1 MTITY
6 SPAFVCAAVCSR
18 RLLAVALTVLTVA
31 CAADKSEYL
40 RRGDAAFGAGK
51 YREATVEYRNAIGQ
65 DAQFG
70 QARLRLADTYV
81 ELGNLRDA
89 ATEYVRAADLLP
101 DDLEAQIK
109 GAKALVFLG
118 RYEDAKTSADRL
130 LKRNP
135 DSVDALIVLGN
146 AYAGLKDLDGAIA
159 EVEEAARISPDRA
172 DALLSL
178 GALQIAKGNGLQA
191 EAAFKQALTK
201 HPESIEVHGALAN
214 LYWAMG
220 RVEDAEALLK
230 KALAI
235 DDQDLTVLR
244 GLAAMYLATNRMAEA
259 EAYLKRVTTISPAPV
274 HKLILADYYEGIR
287 RFPDARRYIEEAA
300 QAEEVPPAEIK
311 LRLARITSAEG
322 DRAAAYKHLDEL
334 LALQSNHA
342 DALAMKAQLL
352 TADRRLDDALA
363 AAQASVQADVRL
375 VSGHYA
381 LGRVLVERQQI
392 NEARNAFTEVLR
404 LNPRAAGAQIQLAQ
418 LEFLHGRIDNALEHA
433 RASVAL
439 APRNPDSHLALI
451 RGLLAQRKIPEA
463 AARLEAMGKAFPDS
477 PVVETYKGGMY
488 LVTNDA
494 RAARSSFERA
504 LTLDPQSVDAIS
516 GMVTLDL
523 RAKDTAAAIA
533 RIESAL
539 ANNRS
544 NPALLLRAAQ
554 TYAAV
559 GRDGDVE
566 RLLIECIT
574 TAPAELRAY
583 EMLGTLYIQQQR
595 IDDARTKFE
604 EFVRRQPNNVTA
616 HTMVAMLLEA
626 QGRTAEARQRYEQV
640 LAIDNNAA
648 VAANNLA
655 YLLAQAGE
663 QLNIAVQL
671 AQTAKSQLPNLPQV
685 DDTLGW
691 AYYKQGTYALAL
703 DPLRQSVSA
712 APNRPVPHFHL
723 GLVYAKLGDAANAK
737 ASLETALKLKPDF
750 AGADEARRVLASI
763 SSTRAPDTK
772 PEGSNE
778 DA

>member
-1 MTITY
+1 MTIVY
-6 SPAFVCAAVCSR
+6 SPAFVASAVFRR
-18 RLLAVALTVLTVA
+18 RLLAACLAVLTVA

-40 RRGDAAFGAGK
+40 RRGDAAFEAGK
-51 YREATVEYRNAIGQ
+51 YREAIVEYRNAIGQ

-70 QARLRLADTYV
+70 QARLRLADAYV
-81 ELGNLRDA
+81 ELGNPRDA
-89 ATEYVRAADLLP
+89 AAQYVRAADLLP
-101 DDLEAQIK
+101 DDMQAQIK
-109 GAKALVFLG
+109 GARALIFLG

-159 EVEEAARISPDRA
+159 EVEEAAKISPDRA

-178 GALQIAKGNGLQA
+178 GALQIAKGNALQA
-191 EAAFKQALTK
+191 EAAFKRALTQ
-201 HPESIEVHGALAN
+201 HPQSIEVHGALAN

-220 RVEDAEALLK
+220 RVQDAEELLK
-230 KALAI
+230 TALAI
-235 DDQDLTVLR
+235 DAKDLTVLR
-244 GLAAMYLATNRMAEA
+244 GLAAMYLATNRIAEA
-259 EAYLKRVTTISPAPV
+259 EAYLKTITTISPAPV
-274 HKLILADYYEGIR
+274 HKLLLADYYEGIR
-287 RFPDARRYIEEAA
+287 RFPDARRYIDEAA
-300 QAEEVPPAEIK
+300 KAENVPPAEIK
-311 LRLARITSAEG
+311 LRLARVASAEG
-322 DRAAAYKHLDEL
+322 DRAAAFKHVDEL
-334 LALQSNHA
+334 LALEKNHA
-342 DALAMKAQLL
+342 YALAMKAQLL
-352 TADRRLDDALA
+352 MADGRLDDALA
-363 AAQASVQADVRL
+363 AAQASVQADARL
-375 VSGHYA
+375 VSGHYV
-381 LGRVLVERQQI
+381 LGRVLLERQQI
-392 NEARNAFTEVLR
+392 TDARNAFTEALR
-404 LNPRAAGAQIQLAQ
+404 LNPRAAAAQIQLAQ
-418 LEFLHGRIDNALEHA
+418 IEFLHGRVDNALEHA
-433 RASVAL
+433 RTSVAL
-439 APRNPDSHLALI
+439 APRNPDGHLALI

-477 PVVETYKGGMY
+477 PVVEAYKGAMY

-516 GMVTLDL
+516 GLVTLDL
-523 RAKDTAAAIA
+523 RAKNAAAAIA
-533 RIESAL
+533 RVETAL

-544 NPALLLRAAQ
+544 NPLLLLRAAQ

-583 EMLGTLYIQQQR
+583 EMLGALYIRQQR
-595 IDDARTKFE
+595 LKDATAKFE
-604 EFVRRQPNNVTA
+604 EFVRRQPKNVTA
-616 HTMVAMLLEA
+616 HTMVGMLLEA
-626 QGRTAEARQRYEQV
+626 QGQTAEARRRYEQV
-640 LAIDNNAA
+640 LSMDQNAA

-663 QLNIAVQL
+663 QPAIAVQL
-671 AQTAKSQLPNLPQV
+671 AQTAKSQLPEMPQV

-691 AYYKQGTYALAL
+691 AYYKQGTYTLAL
-703 DPLRQSVSA
+703 DPLKQSVSA

-763 SSTRAPDTK
+763 GSTQTTGAK
-772 PEGSNE
+772 PQGRN
-778 DA
+778 